1 VNPLPFETVVPARR
15 RRRSSFNPSPQ
26 QQSRSR
32 QDSFPNHLTR
42 GLLDFLNE
50 DDDSEDRLELR
61 RVQSE
66 PHAAAAEQ
74 SQPFEARGPHGTVSS
89 SEDDDSSSEPLAP
102 GNNVHHGPA
111 LDDGERHDTIMVNLL
126 KRLKSDPTPLPKPAS
141 MQQQPAAPLDQLRQS
156 LPEE

>member
-1 VNPLPFETVVPARR
+1 
-15 RRRSSFNPSPQ
+15 
-26 QQSRSR
+26 
-32 QDSFPNHLTR
+32 
-42 GLLDFLNE
+42 
-50 DDDSEDRLELR
+50 
-61 RVQSE
+61 VQSE